1 MYCRAIT
8 SLMQKNNFVDSA
20 SAINSHFSDSGLF
33 GLQIEGPG
41 SHSAEL
47 MNVLVEE
54 LNQLREPIPEQ
65 ELARAKNILKMNVL
79 LAMENQE
86 ERLEEI
92 ARNFQTFGN
101 LTFHQYCEKIDAVT
115 SDQIN
120 SVASQTLSGKPT
132 LLVTGSSINLV
143 PGVTDVARQLK

>member
-86 ERLEEI
+86 ERLEEV

-115 SDQIN
+115 SDSIN
-120 SVASQTLSGKPT
+120 SVASETLTGKPT

-143 PGVTDVARQLK
+143 PGVTDVSRQLN